1 MTSLQTQSPNLQAN
15 TMSSSAALDPERIP
29 SGSWTIWYHSPKE
42 QKWTPSTYQQ
52 VGTVHTW
59 ADYWTLMD
67 AIGDNTLLNGFFF
80 VMRDPAPPLWEN
92 KLNIRGGG
100 YSLRIGRKDAADIFH
115 KYIIGAM
122 IGCVATDPTNKL
134 MGVTISPKRGFNV
147 INVWNEDFAK
157 YNANDGLK
165 LITKLVG
172 PEEIRYTRHLDKK
185 IN

>member
-1 MTSLQTQSPNLQAN
+1 MTSPLTFTPSQ
-15 TMSSSAALDPERIP
+15 MSAAATAASADAIP

-42 QKWTPSTYQQ
+42 NKWTPSTYQQ
-52 VGTVHTW
+52 VATLRTW
-59 ADYWTLMD
+59 TDYWTLMD
-67 AIGDNTLLNGFFF
+67 AIGDETLLNGFFF
-80 VMRDPAPPLWEN
+80 IMRDPATPLWEN

-115 KYIIGAM
+115 KYTIGAM
-122 IGCVATDPTNKL
+122 IGCITNDPANKL

-157 YNANDGLK
+157 HSANDGLK

-185 IN
+185 FN

>member
-1 MTSLQTQSPNLQAN
+1 MTTIEKQAPLPQSQVNQ
-15 TMSSSAALDPERIP
+15 MSADDSDLIP

-42 QKWTPSTYQQ
+42 TKWMPSTYQQ
-52 VGTVHTW
+52 VGTVRTW
-59 ADYWTLMD
+59 TEYWTLMD
-67 AIGDNTLLNGFFF
+67 AIGDNTLLNAFFF
-80 VMRDPAPPLWEN
+80 VMRDPATPLWEN

-122 IGCVATDPTNKL
+122 TGCVAMDPANKL